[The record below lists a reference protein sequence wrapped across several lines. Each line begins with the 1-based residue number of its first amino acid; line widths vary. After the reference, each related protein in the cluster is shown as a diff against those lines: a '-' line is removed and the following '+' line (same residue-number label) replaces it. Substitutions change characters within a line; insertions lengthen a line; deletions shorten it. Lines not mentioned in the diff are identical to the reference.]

1 MLMRNWFPKDLSFL
15 PRPVFRSDFNN
26 QADAGF
32 RTTMRGFLSIMIL
45 RELPIKRFYTRCIIM
60 YFAMRWFVFRGVYR
74 GNGTPLFTYANEYHM
89 KDLTN
94 YPDLYWLLLH
104 SRVPTLPPTNT
115 LTNDWRKRQQPT
127 YHLYHSRCYR
137 YRFRSPR
144 YLPWDGTM
152 NQPTLPFLR
161 DEGTTVING
170 TFKVQ
175 ANTDPKCH

>member
-1 MLMRNWFPKDLSFL
+1 MRNWFPKDLSFL

-26 QADAGF
+26 QADAGY
-32 RTTMRGFLSIMIL
+32 RTTMRGLLSVLIL

-137 YRFRSPR
+137 YRYRSAR